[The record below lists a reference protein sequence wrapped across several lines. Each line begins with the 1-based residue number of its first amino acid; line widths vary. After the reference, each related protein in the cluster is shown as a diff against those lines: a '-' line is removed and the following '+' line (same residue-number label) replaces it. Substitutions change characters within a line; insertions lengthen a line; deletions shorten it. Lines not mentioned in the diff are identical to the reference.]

1 MFIKKSIFN
10 IENNVLILVEGDD
23 KFKFLQGIISND
35 IEILKKKKSIYA
47 SILTPQG
54 RFLYDFFIFN
64 IKESFLLECSK
75 LDAEEIFKKLN
86 LYKLRSK
93 VSLKFEKNF
102 DIFLINH
109 SSLKM
114 LDSSLKSKILYFS
127 DPRFNNDLLR
137 LYINKKSLS
146 G

>member
-102 DIFLINH
+102 DIF
-109 SSLKM
+109 
-114 LDSSLKSKILYFS
+114 YQ
-127 DPRFNNDLLR
+127 
-137 LYINKKSLS
+137 
-146 G
+146 